1 MLRIFAATIWKPYAL
16 GGEGGTFLLKPAENY
31 FWLTEEKVNLELCLD
46 LLSKLIMIEYCL
58 TSIIREKKDNKVK
71 MDSLNKKNR
80 KKKMLCFKNRDD
92 FNFLRQKQKYQK
104 RCKG

>member
-1 MLRIFAATIWKPYAL
+1 MSGLAI
-16 GGEGGTFLLKPAENY
+16 
-31 FWLTEEKVNLELCLD
+31 KVND
-46 LLSKLIMIEYCL
+46 DQILSDQYH
-58 TSIIREKKDNKVK
+58 RRKKDNKVK